1 VPLLSLDHIDT
12 KAQLLDLDRADCEET
27 LYVFYK
33 NAWKFIDPAPWK
45 DAWAIDAICEH
56 LQAIVDGQIRRLII
70 NCPPRIG
77 KSSLTSVA
85 FPAWTWAQAHKS
97 HTSGA
102 GVPFLYGSYNDKLSL
117 RDSVKCRRL
126 IESKWYSERWANR
139 FKLTSDQNTKG
150 RFTND
155 QGGERLITSISAGVT
170 GEGGNIICIDDP
182 NAANDLSEV
191 AIENVIDWW
200 KGTMPTRP
208 NDQNLSAFVIIQ
220 QRLAENDLTG
230 HILETETEGWAHL
243 CLPARYES
251 ERSFFT
257 PIGWKDPRT
266 VENELLWP
274 ERLSEAALVRLENI
288 MGPYVFAGQMQQ
300 RPEPAGG
307 GIIKREW
314 WRLWLPKKFPAMDFT
329 LGCLD
334 SAYTEDQMND
344 PSGFCVWGVYSAVDD
359 KLREEATRIIS
370 IDRHPSDRLRLTDG
384 SIPVSAQHTRSL
396 PRVMLMTA
404 WEDRLELNALVK
416 RVIKSCIDWRVDLL
430 LIENKASGIS
440 VAQEMRRMFT
450 LNSFGAA
457 FGVQLFDPKS
467 QDKFARL
474 HSVAPLFAEGLI
486 FAPSE
491 EYAWVE
497 KVIKQNAQFPKGAH
511 DEFVDL
517 TSMGLRYLRDNGL
530 ISRSVEFAAENEA
543 LKDYGRLRELAPL
556 YPV

>member
-1 VPLLSLDHIDT
+1 VSSLPSLDHIDA
-12 KAQLLDLDRADCEET
+12 KAQLLDLDRADCEES

-102 GVPFLYGSYNDKLSL
+102 GVPYLYGSYNDKLSL

-126 IESKWYSERWANR
+126 IESKWYVDRWGNR

-191 AIENVIDWW
+191 AIQNVIDWW

-208 NDQNLSAFVIIQ
+208 NDQNLSAFIIIQ

-230 HILETETEGWAHL
+230 HILETELEGWTHL
-243 CLPARYES
+243 VLPARYEA

-266 VENELLWP
+266 EENQLLWP
-274 ERLSEAALVRLENI
+274 ERLSETALVRLEKI

-314 WRLWLPKKFPAMDFT
+314 WRLWGADRYPPMDFT
-329 LGCLD
+329 LACLD
-334 SAYTEDQMND
+334 SAYTEDKMND
-344 PSGFCVWGVYSAVDD
+344 PSGFCVWGVYSAMDD
-359 KLREEATRIIS
+359 KLREEANRIIS
-370 IDRHPSDRLRLTDG
+370 HDRHPKDRVRLVDRLLDVAPGDNRQMG
-384 SIPVSAQHTRSL
+384 K
-396 PRVMLMTA
+396 VMLMAA
-404 WEDRLELNALVK
+404 WDDNLALHALTK
-416 RVIKSCIDWRVDLL
+416 KVIESCVRWKVDLL
-430 LIENKASGIS
+430 IIENKASGIS
-440 VAQEMRRMFT
+440 VWQEMRR
-450 LNSFGAA
+450 LLADHRFGI
-457 FGVQLFDPKS
+457 QLFDPKS
-467 QDKFARL
+467 QDKHSRL
-474 HSVAPLFAEGLI
+474 HSVVPIFAEGLVS
-486 FAPSE
+486 APSE
-491 EYAWVE
+491 EYPWVE
-497 KVIKQNAQFPKGAH
+497 KVIKQCAQFPKAAH

-517 TSMGLRYLRDNGL
+517 TSMGLKYLRDNGML
-530 ISRSVEFAAENEA
+530 LRPSEFAADREA
-543 LKDYGRLRELAPL
+543 LKDYARIRQLAPL